1 VKPVVFDIGANAGS
15 YTMEVMDVFKNNVDI
30 YCFEPMKATFT
41 ILSKNMQNYDNVK
54 VNNFGFADKD
64 GIVTIYSDKKDSCL
78 ASVFQRRMEHLGV
91 SAQYKE
97 EVTIRTLDGFC
108 IENGIKNIDL
118 VKIDVE
124 GGELSVLKGAKS
136 LIGTNSIGMI
146 QFEFGGFNIASR
158 TFFQDFFF
166 LLNPSFRIY
175 RILKDGLEPVD
186 EYKEAHEIFLTT
198 NYLAVSRKRSASS
211 K

>member
-1 VKPVVFDIGANAGS
+1 
-15 YTMEVMDVFKNNVDI
+15 
-30 YCFEPMKATFT
+30 
-41 ILSKNMQNYDNVK
+41 
-54 VNNFGFADKD
+54 
-64 GIVTIYSDKKDSCL
+64 
-78 ASVFQRRMEHLGV
+78 
-91 SAQYKE
+91 
-97 EVTIRTLDGFC
+97 LDGFC